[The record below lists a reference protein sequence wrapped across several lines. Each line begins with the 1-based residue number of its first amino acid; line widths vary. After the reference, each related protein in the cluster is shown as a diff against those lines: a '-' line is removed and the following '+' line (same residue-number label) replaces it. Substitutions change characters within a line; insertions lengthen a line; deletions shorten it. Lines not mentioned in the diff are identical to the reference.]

1 VPIVRGRERS
11 RPAEEVVREIRAI
24 AAGGV
29 KEVTLLG
36 QSVMSYGRTNTVW
49 PGDHASPMGFSEPFT
64 RLLEAVATVPGIERI
79 RFTSGHPSGVTP
91 ELVRAMSEIPAVC
104 EHLHL
109 PLQSASDRILG
120 MMRRGYTSDD
130 YRRSVDLLRAGVKGL
145 ALTTDIIV
153 GFPTETAEDFE
164 MTRRFMD
171 EIGFDNSFIFKYS
184 PRPDTPALE
193 WRDDVMPD
201 EKMRRNKE
209 LLLLQDRMSLEI
221 NTRIIGQKVDVLAEG
236 ASLRNA
242 STWAGRTRTNK
253 IVIFEP
259 DPAVRRGNMVITRI
273 ERVMAQ
279 TLYGKL
285 A

>member
-1 VPIVRGRERS
+1 
-11 RPAEEVVREIRAI
+11 
-24 AAGGV
+24 
-29 KEVTLLG
+29 
-36 QSVMSYGRTNTVW
+36 
-49 PGDHASPMGFSEPFT
+49 
-64 RLLEAVATVPGIERI
+64 
-79 RFTSGHPSGVTP
+79 
-91 ELVRAMSEIPAVC
+91 
-104 EHLHL
+104 
-109 PLQSASDRILG
+109 
-120 MMRRGYTSDD
+120 
-130 YRRSVDLLRAGVKGL
+130 
-145 ALTTDIIV
+145 
-153 GFPTETAEDFE
+153 
-164 MTRRFMD
+164 
-171 EIGFDNSFIFKYS
+171 
-184 PRPDTPALE
+184 
-193 WRDDVMPD
+193 MPD